1 MIRSLPTVCSSYMA
15 EADSAVSNWNE
26 SLGKRLLDITGS
38 GVVLALSAPLMLAVA
53 VAVKV
58 SSPGTVFFRQK
69 RVGRAGAEFEILK
82 FRTMYQG
89 PPDGGAGL
97 TRKGDSRVTPVGR
110 WLRKWK
116 LDELPQFLNVLYGDM
131 SLIGPRPDLPE
142 FYATL
147 SPVRREILCVKP
159 GITGLATLHFRDE
172 ESVLARVSPE
182 EMINFYVSE
191 LLPQKVDL
199 DLSYARQATLMGDIG
214 ILARTLAAI
223 FPTGART
230 SGVRR

>member
-1 MIRSLPTVCSSYMA
+1 MIRSLPTVCRSYMP
-15 EADSAVSNWNE
+15 EADSAVSRWNQ

-38 GVVLALSAPLMLAVA
+38 GIVLVLAAPLMVAIA

-58 SSPGTVFFRQK
+58 SSPGTVFFHQK
-69 RVGRAGAEFEILK
+69 RVGRGGAEFEILK

-89 PPDGGAGL
+89 PADGGPGL
-97 TRKGDSRVTPVGR
+97 TRKGDNRVTPVGR

-116 LDELPQFLNVLYGDM
+116 LDELPQFLNVLYGEM

-159 GITGLATLHFRDE
+159 GMTGWATLHFRDE
-172 ESVLARVSPE
+172 ESVLAGVAPE
-182 EMINFYVSE
+182 AMLNFYVSE
-191 LLPQKVDL
+191 LLPKKVDL
-199 DLSYARQATLMGDIG
+199 DMSYARQATLLGDIG

-223 FPTGART
+223 LPLGART
-230 SGVRR
+230 SGVKR